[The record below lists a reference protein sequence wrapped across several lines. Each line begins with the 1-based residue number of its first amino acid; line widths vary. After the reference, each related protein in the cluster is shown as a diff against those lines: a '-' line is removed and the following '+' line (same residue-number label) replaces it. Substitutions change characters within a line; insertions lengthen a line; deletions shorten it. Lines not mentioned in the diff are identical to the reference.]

1 MWAMDLGGRLGG
13 AGQGLGV
20 RRPCACRGRVLTAAQ
35 MLPLRPG
42 SGSWGRFTC
51 QTTLP
56 SPGAPVRP
64 WPLKGSFL
72 LSARGLLPPK
82 FSFTVIPMEF
92 GEHRQV
98 KHMLVSHS
106 QF

>member
-1 MWAMDLGGRLGG
+1 MWVIYLGGRLGG

-20 RRPCACRGRVLTAAQ
+20 WRPCACSGQVLTAAW

-51 QTTLP
+51 QPTLP
-56 SPGAPVRP
+56 SPGTPVRP
-64 WPLKGSFL
+64 WPFKGAFL
-72 LSARGLLPPK
+72 ISARDLLPPK

-98 KHMLVSHS
+98 KQMLVSHS